1 MQMPVSDAAPGSHPS
16 GPPAVEPAP
25 QLAVFA
31 QQGDVPTTGSPPVAA
46 AALALAADSVMK
58 HGSHAPLSAAA
69 EVPAHTLTA
78 GPGT

>member
-1 MQMPVSDAAPGSHPS
+1 
-16 GPPAVEPAP
+16 
-25 QLAVFA
+25 
-31 QQGDVPTTGSPPVAA
+31 
-46 AALALAADSVMK
+46 VMK